1 MQVLALFIL
10 HNAACFSWFP
20 QEIHMQI
27 YKEWLTT
34 RIKIMNDFLQGT
46 PVVIIII
53 IIILYF
59 FSVAVVSLL

>member
-27 YKEWLTT
+27 YKEWLPT

-53 IIILYF
+53 ILYF
-59 FSVAVVSLL
+59 FSVAVVSPL

>member
-27 YKEWLTT
+27 YKEWLPT

-46 PVVIIII
+46 PVVIT

-59 FSVAVVSLL
+59 FSLAVVSLL